1 MPSTRTAAALIA
13 ASLAVACSNSNANTK
28 TKLTSINHGNDGGPD
43 AGASGWPVEFGSTTQ
58 DEYGRAL
65 AIDTAGNV
73 YAVAQLV
80 GTEQTLIAKYDPAGK
95 KLWETT
101 SADTCN
107 AIAVDTPRGAVYLG
121 CAKVGSPAA
130 IGAPEL
136 VRLDLSGALKS
147 TQVLQPTMVPNT
159 PTQTIG
165 GAATAVGVDAAGD
178 AFLAGLC
185 DSPILTATTAAPG
198 EADFFVAKY
207 DTSGTLKWVTML
219 GTGTTNQSTS
229 EMAVTGDAQGNAYFG
244 AETTGAIGGATFAGG
259 NGDLLGVKLDGAT
272 GKTVWVHD
280 DGGPGEDAAWGVA
293 VDAENDVYF
302 AGFSDSA
309 LDGNTN
315 AGDKDVVV
323 QKYDSSGS
331 KLWTQEIGGPGS
343 DVAEGLG
350 LDATGLPT
358 VGGTTDDNFDGHMN
372 SDETSGG
379 GISNAIAVKFDA
391 SGKKLWSNEFG
402 TDNGEDVDGV
412 AVDGQGNAFLTGG
425 ATDDLGTNKNTGK
438 QDVYILRFLSNGQM

>member
-13 ASLAVACSNSNANTK
+13 TTLVAACSNGNTNAK
-28 TKLTSINHGNDGGPD
+28 TKITSIDNGNDSGID
-43 AGASGWPVEFGSTTQ
+43 AGASSWPVEFGSTTE

-65 AIDTAGNV
+65 ATDTAGNV
-73 YAVAQLV
+73 YVVGQLA
-80 GTEQTLIAKYDPAGK
+80 GSEQTLIAKYDPTGK

-101 SADTCN
+101 YADTCN
-107 AIAVDTPRGAVYLG
+107 AIAVDTPHGAVYLG

-136 VRLDLSGALKS
+136 VELDLSGTLKS

-165 GAATAVGVDAAGD
+165 GAATAIGVDPAGD
-178 AFLAGLC
+178 VILAGLS
-185 DSPILTATTAAPG
+185 DSPIMTATTAAPG

-207 DTSGTLKWVTML
+207 DASGALKWVTML
-219 GTGTTNQSTS
+219 GTGTTNQDTA
-229 EMAVTGDAQGNAYFG
+229 EMAVTGDALGNVYFG

-259 NGDLLGVKLDGAT
+259 SGDLLAVKLDGAT
-272 GKTVWVHD
+272 GKAVWIHD
-280 DGGPGEDAAWGVA
+280 DGGAGEDAAWGVA
-293 VDAENDVYF
+293 VDGKNDVYF
-302 AGFSDSA
+302 AGFSDST

-315 AGDKDVVV
+315 AGDKDVIV
-323 QKYDSSGS
+323 QKYDSTGS
-331 KLWTQEIGGPGS
+331 KLWAQEIGGPGI
-343 DVAEGLG
+343 DVGIGLG

-391 SGKKLWSNEFG
+391 SGKKLWSNEYG

-425 ATDDLGTNKNTGK
+425 ASDDLGTNKNTGK
-438 QDVYILRFLSNGQM
+438 QDVYILRFLANGQM